1 MSEKVSSELGYYVC
15 SSRAFFKAEGEGF
28 ENSVIACHN
37 YHANGLKGTLF
48 IIATD
53 MINWI
58 AAKGFSLQNS
68 KQKIRSYGIGFF
80 NVCRI

>member
-1 MSEKVSSELGYYVC
+1 MSSVITFVVAEL
-15 SSRAFFKAEGEGF
+15 FFKAEDEGF
-28 ENSVIACHN
+28 ENSGIACQN
-37 YHANGLKGTLF
+37 YHANGRKGILV
-48 IIATD
+48 IIKTD

-68 KQKIRSYGIGFF
+68 KQKIRSYGIGCF